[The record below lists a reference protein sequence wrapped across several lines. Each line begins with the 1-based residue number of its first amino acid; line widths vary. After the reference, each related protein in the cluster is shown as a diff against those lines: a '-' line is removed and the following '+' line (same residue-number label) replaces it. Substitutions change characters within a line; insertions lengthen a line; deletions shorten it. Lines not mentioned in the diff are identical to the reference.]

1 MVLTKNTRKT
11 NKNKKVKTRTLKK
24 KAVKKKEHKSKNSK
38 SKNSKS
44 KNSKK
49 NKRGGDVS
57 DTLPENINKGDLI
70 GKGTWGEVYEATW
83 EEDGNEKTG
92 VIKFSK
98 SINKLRY
105 RMNLHEVEILKY
117 LTEKQNKILCP
128 TNISIYGYK
137 KYDNKKEL
145 EILMEYFKGV
155 ELKEIAGMFDFS
167 VDDEI
172 QKWNAVKNS
181 LLDAVNCLHNLN
193 VTHRDIKLENIM
205 IKPETLDIKLIDFG
219 FACHKKTENLS
230 ETWGCTNLA
239 GTPWYL
245 SPELFMYKVNNLN
258 RKNGLKI
265 PYKQFEEITWE
276 MLLASDIWALGMTLY
291 ALVYGKKLFEIYFEN
306 KNIKATS
313 EDIQRSLIKI
323 GRGTKNIEDF
333 ITHPRSEIDCV
344 ILYPIIMPLLE
355 LDISKRIENFNRL
368 VEAL

>member
-1 MVLTKNTRKT
+1 MVLTKIK
-11 NKNKKVKTRTLKK
+11 KNKSKKHKKRTLKK
-24 KAVKKKEHKSKNSK
+24 KPVKRKSSKKVKK
-38 SKNSKS
+38 
-44 KNSKK
+44 
-49 NKRGGDVS
+49 GGVVS
-57 DTLPENINKGDLI
+57 DTLPENINKGELI
-70 GKGTWGEVYEATW
+70 GKGTWGEVYKATW

-98 SINKLRY
+98 SPNKLRY
-105 RMNLHEVEILKY
+105 KMNLHEVEILKY

-137 KYDNKKEL
+137 SYDDKKEL
-145 EILMEYFKGV
+145 EILMEYFMGV
-155 ELKEIAGMFDFS
+155 ELKAIAGMFDFS
-167 VDDEI
+167 KEDEL

-181 LLDAVNCLHNLN
+181 LLDAVKCLHNLN
-193 VTHRDIKLENIM
+193 VTHRDIKPENIM
-205 IKPETLDIKLIDFG
+205 IKPDTLDVKLIDFG
-219 FACHKKTENLS
+219 LACYKKSENLS
-230 ETWGCTNLA
+230 ENWGCTNLA

-245 SPELFMYKVNNLN
+245 SPELYMYKVNNLN

-291 ALVYGKKLFEIYFEN
+291 ALAYGKKLFEIYFES
-306 KNIKATS
+306 KNIKATG

-333 ITHPRSEIDCV
+333 IIHPRSEIDCI